1 MSTCCPSPLLDRSAS
16 ASMAPTAASPAA
28 WRKACGTAVRTGA
41 RSSSPVMASWQPAA
55 WTVRSVA
62 GQSAFGP
69 VPPNGEIDTVTS
81 AGLAARS
88 VSRSTGTA
96 PHSNS
101 TSASAAQFGQRGAGP
116 RPCPGPT
123 PRCACPGSNPR
134 TSASA
139 PGPRCR
145 RRTDRAGVPRSIRWL
160 DEHHVRAEPG
170 RGRTRRGSPARR
182 RDRQPD
188 TSRACAAPPCSPAGT
203 SQRRRR
209 RAVWP
214 WRRRVGADDRA
225 PAGGD
230 RSVRTDSGRVRRGA
244 QRRWSSSSSGTSDPM
259 TPQRWP
265 HYVARPSPII
275 SSTPRHAPSPTSPRC
290 GPRRWSISPTSRTPR
305 SAVARRTCARPQRRC
320 VRPRRRSPI
329 SPRPDRTASATRCW
343 PRCAPRPRVP
353 VQRWSPPGSSA
364 PATRPTSCS
373 PARRTQPPLATRPK
387 PERAER
393 SPAATHDTPAGD
405 RRVSTPERPT
415 HDRRPTAAAGDDAA
429 RHAHRGAGATAAA
442 ERVARATDA
451 AAAATAEA
459 ADAAAAEDAARR
471 VLEAAR
477 ARLRSA
483 RAAAKRADAALAAA
497 RRAAR

>member
-1 MSTCCPSPLLDRSAS
+1 
-16 ASMAPTAASPAA
+16 
-28 WRKACGTAVRTGA
+28 
-41 RSSSPVMASWQPAA
+41 
-55 WTVRSVA
+55 
-62 GQSAFGP
+62 
-69 VPPNGEIDTVTS
+69 
-81 AGLAARS
+81 
-88 VSRSTGTA
+88 
-96 PHSNS
+96 
-101 TSASAAQFGQRGAGP
+101 
-116 RPCPGPT
+116 
-123 PRCACPGSNPR
+123 
-134 TSASA
+134 
-139 PGPRCR
+139 
-145 RRTDRAGVPRSIRWL
+145 
-160 DEHHVRAEPG
+160 
-170 RGRTRRGSPARR
+170 
-182 RDRQPD
+182 
-188 TSRACAAPPCSPAGT
+188 
-203 SQRRRR
+203 
-209 RAVWP
+209 
-214 WRRRVGADDRA
+214 
-225 PAGGD
+225 
-230 RSVRTDSGRVRRGA
+230 
-244 QRRWSSSSSGTSDPM
+244 M

-329 SPRPDRTASATRCW
+329 SPPSGQESKRNEVLAALRAA
-343 PRCAPRPRVP
+343 
-353 VQRWSPPGSSA
+353 
-364 PATRPTSCS
+364 ATRPGAAMVAAGILGAGDPTDELFAGA
-373 PARRTQPPLATRPK
+373 PDPPPLATRPK

-471 VLEAAR
+471 ALEAAR